1 VADPSFRLKPRAAAS
16 DADNPSSGSG
26 ELRFGVAATGPS
38 SRRKPTQLPAGR
50 TFMRVGGVA
59 LPHDSGGSVVSMEG
73 SRRCRHADNPFVRV
87 GRVALQRDSGGSV
100 VSMEGSRRC
109 RRRGQPLREGRASCA
124 SAWQRRVRRPDGRL
138 TPLPT
143 RGEPVAARARPLWVA
158 HVASRRCQRTPS
170 SRTNLTWDHCGESA
184 THCGSHSC
192 TSRRA
197 SGSPH
202 AACPRNSPAS
212 RQNRAHGPAIAVRA
226 RPTVGRAGM
235 RLTPL
240 AARNSPASDRIAH
253 MGPPLR

>member
-1 VADPSFRLKPRAAAS
+1 VAAA
-16 DADNPSSGSG
+16 
-26 ELRFGVAATGPS
+26 GPS
-38 SRRKPTQLPAGR
+38 SRWKAHSAAG
-50 TFMRVGGVA
+50 
-59 LPHDSGGSVVSMEG
+59 D
-73 SRRCRHADNPFVRV
+73 ADNPFVRV
-87 GRVALQRDSGGSV
+87 GRVALQRGSGGSV

-212 RQNRAHGPAIAVRA
+212 RQNAHMA
-226 RPTVGRAGM
+226 RLCGESTTHCGSHRKC
-235 RLTPL
+235 LTPL
-240 AARNSPASDRIAH
+240 PADTSSRRIAH
-253 MGPPLR
+253 VDRPLR